1 MAPSRNPSQSLWFQP
16 TDITYGPTVSQVE
29 ELYVLWDNP
38 AFRAEATLV
47 AERGVPVVKVFTC
60 EALRGSLPPE
70 ARRLPTDANV
80 IDAVR
85 RFGLGGIAPLIRL
98 LGEES
103 DFEARYA
110 STDVPEGQSLFEAA
124 MVAHGTLIV
133 RRPRT
138 QIQQQIRE
146 VQRMRGNGMKTSEIE
161 RELITRFGMSKRT
174 AYRRIKD
181 AKAARASA
189 GKGKS

>member
-1 MAPSRNPSQSLWFQP
+1 MAPQRNPSQSLWFQP
-16 TDITYGPTVSQVE
+16 TEITYGPAVAQVE

-38 AFRAEATLV
+38 TFRAEATLV
-47 AERGVPVVKVFTC
+47 AERGVPVVKAFSC

-110 STDVPEGQSLFEAA
+110 ATEVPEGQSLLEAA

-138 QIQQQIRE
+138 QIQQQIRD
-146 VQRMRGNGMKTSEIE
+146 VMRMMDEGMKTAEIE
-161 RELITRFGMSKRT
+161 RELMTRFGMSKRT

-181 AKAARASA
+181 AKAAHSSA
-189 GKGKS
+189 GKTKS